1 MKLNIRQGVSVIA
14 IISLAMLAA
23 CSASNAVKKA
33 GSSASAVGVEPV
45 YKFSSGLALNGYDA
59 VAYFNDGNAV
69 EGSKEFTYEGNGA
82 KWRFTSAANRDSFAS
97 EPQKYA
103 PQYGG
108 YCAWAVGHGYTAK
121 GDPEAWKIVDGKLYL
136 NYSKD
141 VQAKWAQDIPGY
153 IEKGDENWPKFLK
166 EKPEHKGE

>member
-1 MKLNIRQGVSVIA
+1 MA
-14 IISLAMLAA
+14 IISLFVLAA
-23 CSASNAVKKA
+23 CSASRR
-33 GSSASAVGVEPV
+33 SESPEGVAPV
-45 YKFSSGLALNGYDA
+45 YKFSGALALNGYDA
-59 VAYFNDGNAV
+59 VAYFSGNAAQ
-69 EGSKEFTYEGNGA
+69 GSGEFTHEWNGA
-82 KWRFTSAANRDSFAS
+82 TWRFVNAANRDQFAN

-141 VQAKWAQDIPGY
+141 VQAKWERDIPGF
-153 IEKGDENWPKFLK
+153 IAKGDENWPKFLQ

>member
-1 MKLNIRQGVSVIA
+1 MKQNIRQGASVIA
-14 IISLAMLAA
+14 VISLAMLAA

-33 GSSASAVGVEPV
+33 GNSPSDGVDPV
-45 YKFSSGLALNGYDA
+45 YKFSGDLALKGYDA
-59 VAYFNDGNAV
+59 VAYFNEGNAI
-69 EGSKEFTYEGNGA
+69 EGSDQFKYEWHGA
-82 KWRFTSAANRDSFAS
+82 KWRFASATNRDAFAGNP
-97 EPQKYA
+97 EKYA

-141 VQAKWAQDIPGY
+141 VQAKWVQDIPGY
-153 IEKGDENWPKFLK
+153 IEKGNENWPKFLK